1 VIIVIHVVDP
11 GVGVGWLLEQAG
23 PPSTTEWLCPLS
35 PSDFGWCTTADL
47 RDAQVAGPELIGEM
61 KLRHCE
67 VLYEQYHGRL
77 IAAVRCG
84 EFALVTPGNPDLDL
98 AGVVTGLALLVAW
111 AAPPGQMGWTSSSE
125 LLTALSGRGPMP
137 KPRPT
142 PVIRGCAAT
151 VAAVICGWWAKLPPL
166 PAPCPNPNLV
176 THDFV

>member
-1 VIIVIHVVDP
+1 VITVIHVVDP
-11 GVGVGWLLEQAG
+11 GVGIGWLLEQAG

-35 PSDFGWCTTADL
+35 TSDFGWCTTGDL
-47 RDAQVAGPELIGEM
+47 REAQVAGPELIGEM

-67 VLYEQYHGRL
+67 VLYEQHRGRP

-84 EFALVTPGNPDLDL
+84 EFALVTPGGPDRLRGEAVL
-98 AGVVTGLALLVAW
+98 SAW
-111 AAPPGQMGWTSSSE
+111 TAPAGQMGWASSSE

>member
-11 GVGVGWLLEQAG
+11 GVGINWLLEQG
-23 PPSTTEWLCPLS
+23 DPTPETEWLCPRS
-35 PSDFGWCTTADL
+35 PSDVGWCTTADL
-47 RDAQVAGPELIGEM
+47 REAEVAGPELIGEM
-61 KLRHCE
+61 DLRRCE
-67 VLYEQYHGRL
+67 VLYEQHRGRP

-84 EFALVTPGNPDLDL
+84 QFALVTPGDPDLL
-98 AGVVTGLALLVAW
+98 RGEAVLSAW
-111 AAPPGQMGWTSSSE
+111 AAPAGQLGWTSASE
-125 LLTALSGRGPMP
+125 LLTALSDRGPMP

-176 THDFV
+176 THNFV